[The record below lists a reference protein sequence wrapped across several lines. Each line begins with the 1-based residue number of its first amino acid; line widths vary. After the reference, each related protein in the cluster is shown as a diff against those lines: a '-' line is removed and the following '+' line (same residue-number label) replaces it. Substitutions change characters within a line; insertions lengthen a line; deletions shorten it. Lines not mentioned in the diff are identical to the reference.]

1 MRSFF
6 ASPLRVFTVAVF
18 LAGLGLQLAALAV
31 RYAVW
36 RVNALAMHFRAVDA
50 LIAEIARR
58 DPRAD
63 PAALRAAGYSLDR
76 LEDIARGVKQ
86 GNKARRQPSPPSPS
100 PPPNP
105 PTRRPSS
112 RVPPSQSPPRCSPL
126 PHRHPPSHAL
136 LRAGLPQS
144 RTPSQQASLTAGLP
158 HSRTPS
164 LSSSVAALRL
174 SRPRAPALLPPPQIM
189 ILDAPLCSRACW
201 RRAARHA
208 P

>member
-36 RVNALAMHFRAVDA
+36 RVNAVAMHFRAVDA

-112 RVPPSQSPPRCSPL
+112 RVPPSQSPPRCPSLTATL
-126 PHRHPPSHAL
+126 PHMHCCE
-136 LRAGLPQS
+136 QD
-144 RTPSQQASLTAGLP
+144 SLTAGLT

-174 SRPRAPALLPPPQIM
+174 LRPRAPALLPPPQIK
-189 ILDAPLCSRACW
+189 ILVAPLCSRACW